1 MQYIHLMTS
10 AVSNKQYVQIMSTN
24 SPNVTT
30 SAASVSKFVIYKIY
44 IKVIY
49 YYLWKLPRKSNKES
63 PKKFLC
69 SSQSL
74 IKKSSLVITPFPSLS
89 YSVNKSQSE
98 FISSAVTTIKLYT
111 QQLVVNVID
120 MYIHTF

>member
-1 MQYIHLMTS
+1 MQDIHLITS

-49 YYLWKLPRKSNKES
+49 YYL
-63 PKKFLC
+63 
-69 SSQSL
+69 
-74 IKKSSLVITPFPSLS
+74 
-89 YSVNKSQSE
+89 
-98 FISSAVTTIKLYT
+98 
-111 QQLVVNVID
+111 
-120 MYIHTF
+120 